1 MKEQKIMKRANT
13 RIGDVFSVKM
23 DNNKKKYLQY
33 VISDLTQ
40 LNSDVIRV
48 FKTEYPDDKNPNLLE
63 IVNGEVEF
71 YAHCITKLGLKM
83 GYWEYVGNIANVGKT
98 DHVLFRNT
106 NDYGSKPGEQIK
118 ISNNWHVWKINDNDF
133 TWVGKLKGENRKAEI
148 GIVISPDSIVHRMQT
163 GKYDF
168 VYPDFA

>member
-48 FKTEYPDDKNPNLLE
+48 FKTEYPDDKNPNLLLQENKTSECELRQISYQIE
-63 IVNGEVEF
+63 I
-71 YAHCITKLGLKM
+71 LK
-83 GYWEYVGNIANVGKT
+83 
-98 DHVLFRNT
+98 
-106 NDYGSKPGEQIK
+106 
-118 ISNNWHVWKINDNDF
+118 
-133 TWVGKLKGENRKAEI
+133 
-148 GIVISPDSIVHRMQT
+148 
-163 GKYDF
+163 
-168 VYPDFA
+168 

>member
-1 MKEQKIMKRANT
+1 MKRANT

-63 IVNGEVEF
+63 IVNGVYYPEKSLLVGQVNSCLYRKLVYKF
-71 YAHCITKLGLKM
+71 HTKL
-83 GYWEYVGNIANVGKT
+83 
-98 DHVLFRNT
+98 
-106 NDYGSKPGEQIK
+106 
-118 ISNNWHVWKINDNDF
+118 
-133 TWVGKLKGENRKAEI
+133 
-148 GIVISPDSIVHRMQT
+148 
-163 GKYDF
+163 
-168 VYPDFA
+168 